1 MPGILDADGD
11 GRGREWCD
19 RESRESCTTPSDLP
33 SGGESPSR
41 TRRRSKCLSPQEMAR
56 WKSLLSSWRVCGASR
71 SFAAATTPSSL
82 AFASFFNP
90 NERWSGIH
98 PGLTQPDV
106 ALNAQL
112 SSPPVPLSAYRLSPA
127 LTVRTLP
134 NIYAQLSKSR
144 LTFLVVLTSAA
155 GVAIS
160 PLPASVPTLLATA
173 VGTALCSA
181 SANTLNQLQEVPFDA
196 QMVRTRMR
204 PLVRKA
210 ISSLHATGFAVVTGT
225 LGPILLYT
233 MVNPIT
239 AALGLANIALYAG
252 AYTWMKRRTI
262 WNTWVGAVV
271 GAIPPLMGWT
281 ACGGK
286 LLPSVTYTPESFLP
300 SFLSDPTVFSMGSSL
315 IENPLAPLALFTLLF
330 SWQFPH
336 FNALSHLHRGSYAQA
351 GYKMLSV
358 LSPAKNALVSLRHA
372 IILIP
377 TCSILFPLSGL
388 TTWTFAATS
397 LIPGS
402 VLLRAAWRMW
412 RTGSEKDARSLFQHS
427 LWHLPAILGLM
438 MVHKNGV
445 DWGEWFEKKDDTHVD
460 SNTSS

>member
-1 MPGILDADGD
+1 MARFILPW
-11 GRGREWCD
+11 RI
-19 RESRESCTTPSDLP
+19 
-33 SGGESPSR
+33 SR
-41 TRRRSKCLSPQEMAR
+41 TC
-56 WKSLLSSWRVCGASR
+56 R
-71 SFAAATTPSSL
+71 SFTAAASPRSL
-82 AFASFFNP
+82 AFTSFFNR
-90 NERWSGIH
+90 NQGWSSKR
-98 PGLTQPDV
+98 PGYTQFDES
-106 ALNAQL
+106 A
-112 SSPPVPLSAYRLSPA
+112 SPPIPLSAYRLPPS
-127 LTVRTLP
+127 LTTRTLP
-134 NIYAQLSKSR
+134 KLYTQLSKSR
-144 LTFLVVLTSAA
+144 LTFLVVLTSMA

-160 PLPASVPTLLATA
+160 PLPANVPTLLATA

-181 SANTLNQLQEVPFDA
+181 SANTLNQIQEVPFDA

-210 ISSLHATGFAVVTGT
+210 ISSLHATGFAVVTGA

-233 MVNPIT
+233 MVNPTT
-239 AALGLANIALYAG
+239 AALGLTNIALYAG

-262 WNTWVGAVV
+262 WNTWAGAVV

-286 LLPSVTYTPESFLP
+286 LLPSTAYTPEYFLP
-300 SFLSDPTVFSMGSSL
+300 SFLSGPAISVDLSL
-315 IENPLAPLALFTLLF
+315 IDNPLGPLALFILLF

-336 FNALSHLHRGSYAQA
+336 FNALSHLYRGSYAQA

-402 VLLRAAWRMW
+402 VLLRAAWKMW

-445 DWGEWFEKKDDTHVD
+445 DWGDWFGKRDEIRID
-460 SNTSS
+460 SDAGS

>member
-1 MPGILDADGD
+1 
-11 GRGREWCD
+11 
-19 RESRESCTTPSDLP
+19 
-33 SGGESPSR
+33 
-41 TRRRSKCLSPQEMAR
+41 MAGL
-56 WKSLLSSWRVCGASR
+56 KILLSSWRVCRTSRPFTSAASPR
-71 SFAAATTPSSL
+71 PL
-82 AFASFFNP
+82 VFASFFNP
-90 NERWSGIH
+90 NERWSNKR
-98 PGLTQPDV
+98 PGHTQPDLT
-106 ALNAQL
+106 LNPTTA
-112 SSPPVPLSAYRLSPA
+112 SPPVSLAAYRHSPA
-127 LTVRTLP
+127 LTARALP
-134 NIYAQLSKSR
+134 RLYAQLSKSQ
-144 LTFLVVLTSAA
+144 LTFLVVLTSMA

-160 PLPASVPTLLATA
+160 PLPTSVPTLLATA

-210 ISSLHATGFAVVTGT
+210 ISPLHAAGFAVATGT

-233 MVNPIT
+233 MANPTT

-252 AYTWMKRRTI
+252 AYTWMKRRTM
-262 WNTWVGAVV
+262 WNTWTGAVV

-286 LLPSVTYTPESFLP
+286 LLPSATYTPEYFLP
-300 SFLSDPTVFSMGSSL
+300 SFLSGSTISIDPSL
-315 IENPLAPLALFTLLF
+315 IDNPLGPLALFMLLF

-336 FNALSHLHRGSYAQA
+336 FNALSHLYRGSYAQA

-377 TCSILFPLSGL
+377 TCSILFPLFGL

-412 RTGSEKDARSLFQHS
+412 RTGSERDARSLFQHS

-438 MVHKNGV
+438 MIHKNGV
-445 DWGEWFEKKDDTHVD
+445 DWGEWFEKKGDTHAD
-460 SNTSS
+460 SDTTS

>member
-1 MPGILDADGD
+1 
-11 GRGREWCD
+11 
-19 RESRESCTTPSDLP
+19 
-33 SGGESPSR
+33 
-41 TRRRSKCLSPQEMAR
+41 MAR
-56 WKSLLSSWRVCGASR
+56 LKIFLSSWRICAVSR
-71 SFAAATTPSSL
+71 SFTAVASPRSL

-90 NERWSGIH
+90 NERWSGKR
-98 PGLTQPDV
+98 PGYTQPDV
-106 ALNAQL
+106 ALNAQ
-112 SSPPVPLSAYRLSPA
+112 SGSPPVPPSAYRLSSA
-127 LTVRTLP
+127 LTARNLP
-134 NIYAQLSKSR
+134 KLYAQLSKSQ
-144 LTFLVVLTSAA
+144 LTFLVVLTSMA

-173 VGTALCSA
+173 IGTALCSA

-233 MVNPIT
+233 MANPTT
-239 AALGLANIALYAG
+239 AALGLTNIALYAG

-262 WNTWVGAVV
+262 WNTWAGAVV

-281 ACGGK
+281 ACGGR
-286 LLPSVTYTPESFLP
+286 LLPSATYTPEYFPP
-300 SFLSDPTVFSMGSSL
+300 SFLSDVTASFMDLSL
-315 IENPLAPLALFTLLF
+315 IDNPLGPLALFILLF

-336 FNALSHLHRGSYAQA
+336 FNALSHLYRGSYAQA

-358 LSPAKNALVSLRHA
+358 LSPTKNALVSLRHA

-438 MVHKNGV
+438 MIHKNGV
-445 DWGEWFEKKDDTHVD
+445 DWGEWFGEKDE
-460 SNTSS
+460 TSMGSDMSS

>member
-1 MPGILDADGD
+1 MRPG
-11 GRGREWCD
+11 
-19 RESRESCTTPSDLP
+19 
-33 SGGESPSR
+33 
-41 TRRRSKCLSPQEMAR
+41 
-56 WKSLLSSWRVCGASR
+56 
-71 SFAAATTPSSL
+71 
-82 AFASFFNP
+82 N
-90 NERWSGIH
+90 
-98 PGLTQPDV
+98 TQPDV
-106 ALNAQL
+106 TLNAQFT
-112 SSPPVPLSAYRLSPA
+112 SPPVPLSAYRLSPA
-127 LTVRTLP
+127 PTARVLP
-134 NIYAQLSKSR
+134 KLYTQLSKSR
-144 LTFLVVLTSAA
+144 LTFLVVLTSMA

-210 ISSLHATGFAVVTGT
+210 IGSLHATAFAAATGT

-233 MVNPIT
+233 MANPTT

-252 AYTWMKRRTI
+252 AYTWMKRKTI
-262 WNTWVGAVV
+262 WNTWAGAVV

-286 LLPSVTYTPESFLP
+286 LLPSATYTPEYFLP
-300 SFLSDPTVFSMGSSL
+300 SFLLDPMVSSVDPSL
-315 IENPLAPLALFTLLF
+315 IDNPLGPLALFMLLF

-336 FNALSHLHRGSYAQA
+336 FNALSRLYRGSYAQA

-358 LSPAKNALVSLRHA
+358 LSPARNALVSLRHA

-388 TTWTFAATS
+388 TTWTFAVTS

-427 LWHLPAILGLM
+427 LWHLPAVLGLM
-438 MVHKNGV
+438 MIHKNGI
-445 DWGEWFEKKDDTHVD
+445 DWSERFEKGDGTDG
-460 SNTSS
+460 S

>member
-1 MPGILDADGD
+1 M
-11 GRGREWCD
+11 
-19 RESRESCTTPSDLP
+19 
-33 SGGESPSR
+33 
-41 TRRRSKCLSPQEMAR
+41 
-56 WKSLLSSWRVCGASR
+56 
-71 SFAAATTPSSL
+71 
-82 AFASFFNP
+82 FASFFNP
-90 NERWSGIH
+90 NERWSGMR
-98 PGLTQPDV
+98 PGNTQPDV
-106 ALNAQL
+106 ALTAQFT
-112 SSPPVPLSAYRLSPA
+112 SPPVPLPAYRLSPA
-127 LTVRTLP
+127 PTARVLP
-134 NIYAQLSKSR
+134 KLYTQLSKSR
-144 LTFLVVLTSAA
+144 LTFLVVLTSMA

-210 ISSLHATGFAVVTGT
+210 IGSLHATAFAVATGT

-233 MVNPIT
+233 MANPTT

-252 AYTWMKRRTI
+252 AYTWMKRKTI
-262 WNTWVGAVV
+262 WNTWAGAVV

-286 LLPSVTYTPESFLP
+286 LLPSATYTPEYFLP
-300 SFLSDPTVFSMGSSL
+300 SFLLDPTVSSVDPSL
-315 IENPLAPLALFTLLF
+315 IDNPLGPLALFMLLF

-336 FNALSHLHRGSYAQA
+336 FNALSHLYRGSYAQA

-377 TCSILFPLSGL
+377 TCSVLLPLSGL
-388 TTWTFAATS
+388 TTWAFAATS

-427 LWHLPAILGLM
+427 LWHLPAVLGLM
-438 MVHKNGV
+438 MIHKNGV
-445 DWGEWFEKKDDTHVD
+445 DWGESLRRETAQMDPDK
-460 SNTSS
+460 

>member
-1 MPGILDADGD
+1 MVKSKIL
-11 GRGREWCD
+11 
-19 RESRESCTTPSDLP
+19 S
-33 SGGESPSR
+33 
-41 TRRRSKCLSPQEMAR
+41 
-56 WKSLLSSWRVCGASR
+56 SSWRIYRTSR
-71 SFAAATTPSSL
+71 SFATVASSRSL

-90 NERWSGIH
+90 NERWSAKR
-98 PGLTQPDV
+98 PGHTQPNIV
-106 ALNAQL
+106 LNAQ
-112 SSPPVPLSAYRLSPA
+112 STSPPVPLSAYRPSPA
-127 LTVRTLP
+127 LTARALP
-134 NIYAQLSKSR
+134 KLYTQLSKSR
-144 LTFLVVLTSAA
+144 LTFLVVLTSMA

-204 PLVRKA
+204 PLVRKV
-210 ISSLHATGFAVVTGT
+210 ISSLHAAGFALATGT

-233 MVNPIT
+233 MANPTT
-239 AALGLANIALYAG
+239 AALGLANITLYAG
-252 AYTWMKRRTI
+252 VYTWMKRRSI
-262 WNTWVGAVV
+262 WNTWAGAVV

-286 LLPSVTYTPESFLP
+286 ILPSATYTPEYFLP
-300 SFLSDPTVFSMGSSL
+300 SFLSDPTVPSMAPSL
-315 IENPLAPLALFTLLF
+315 IDNPLGPLALFMLLF

-336 FNALSHLHRGSYAQA
+336 FNALSHLYRGSYAQA

-372 IILIP
+372 ILLIP

-402 VLLRAAWRMW
+402 VLLRAAWRMR
-412 RTGSEKDARSLFQHS
+412 RTGSEKDARTLFQHS

-445 DWGEWFEKKDDTHVD
+445 DWGEWIEKKDDTHID
-460 SNTSS
+460 SDTSS

>member
-1 MPGILDADGD
+1 
-11 GRGREWCD
+11 
-19 RESRESCTTPSDLP
+19 
-33 SGGESPSR
+33 
-41 TRRRSKCLSPQEMAR
+41 MAR
-56 WKSLLSSWRVCGASR
+56 LRTLLSSWRICTTSR
-71 SFAAATTPSSL
+71 SFAAATTPRSL

-90 NERWSGIH
+90 NERWSANR
-98 PGLTQPDV
+98 PGHAQPDV
-106 ALNAQL
+106 ALDAHPSQ
-112 SSPPVPLSAYRLSPA
+112 PPVPLSAYRLSPT
-127 LTVRTLP
+127 LTTRTLP
-134 NIYAQLSKSR
+134 KIYAQLSKSQ
-144 LTFLVVLTSAA
+144 LTFLVVLTSTA

-173 VGTALCSA
+173 VGTALCAA

-204 PLVRKA
+204 PLVRKV

-225 LGPILLYT
+225 LGPILLYA
-233 MVNPIT
+233 MVNPTT
-239 AALGLANIALYAG
+239 AALGFANIALYAG
-252 AYTWMKRRTI
+252 AYTWMKRRSV

-286 LLPSVTYTPESFLP
+286 LLPSATYTPEYFLP
-300 SFLSDPTVFSMGSSL
+300 SFLSDPTVISMDSSL
-315 IENPLAPLALFTLLF
+315 IDNPLGPLALFMLLF

-336 FNALSHLHRGSYAQA
+336 FNALSHLYRGSYAQA

-402 VLLRAAWRMW
+402 ILLRAAWRMW
-412 RTGSEKDARSLFQHS
+412 RTRSEKDARSLFQHS

-438 MVHKNGV
+438 MIHKNGV
-445 DWGEWFEKKDDTHVD
+445 EWGEWFEKKDAHAD
-460 SNTSS
+460 SSTNS

>member
-1 MPGILDADGD
+1 MPMVMGECENRRVTESYARNIPDATYLI
-11 GRGREWCD
+11 R
-19 RESRESCTTPSDLP
+19 PVV
-33 SGGESPSR
+33 
-41 TRRRSKCLSPQEMAR
+41 MAR
-56 WKSLLSSWRVCGASR
+56 LKIILSSWRTCGTYRSPTAVASPR
-71 SFAAATTPSSL
+71 SL
-82 AFASFFNP
+82 VFASFFNP
-90 NERWSGIH
+90 NQRWSGMR
-98 PGLTQPDV
+98 PGHTQPAG
-106 ALNAQL
+106 ALNAQS
-112 SSPPVPLSAYRLSPA
+112 SSPPVPLSAYRLSPS
-127 LTVRTLP
+127 LTARTLP
-134 NIYAQLSKSR
+134 KLYTQLSKSR
-144 LTFLVVLTSAA
+144 LTFLVVLTSMA

-181 SANTLNQLQEVPFDA
+181 SANALNQLQEVPFDA
-196 QMVRTRMR
+196 QMVRTRTR

-233 MVNPIT
+233 MANPTT

-252 AYTWMKRRTI
+252 AYTRMKRRTI
-262 WNTWVGAVV
+262 WNTWAGAVV

-286 LLPSVTYTPESFLP
+286 LLPSATYTPEYFLP
-300 SFLSDPTVFSMGSSL
+300 SFLSGPTVSSIDHTL
-315 IENPLAPLALFTLLF
+315 IDNPLGPIALFMLLF

-336 FNALSHLHRGSYAQA
+336 FNALSHLYRGSYAQA

-358 LSPAKNALVSLRHA
+358 LSPAKNALVSLRYA
-372 IILIP
+372 GILIP

-402 VLLRAAWRMW
+402 ILLRAAWRMW

-438 MVHKNGV
+438 MIHKNGV
-445 DWGEWFEKKDDTHVD
+445 DWSEWFGGK
-460 SNTSS
+460 S

>member
-1 MPGILDADGD
+1 M
-11 GRGREWCD
+11 
-19 RESRESCTTPSDLP
+19 
-33 SGGESPSR
+33 
-41 TRRRSKCLSPQEMAR
+41 
-56 WKSLLSSWRVCGASR
+56 
-71 SFAAATTPSSL
+71 
-82 AFASFFNP
+82 
-90 NERWSGIH
+90 
-98 PGLTQPDV
+98 
-106 ALNAQL
+106 
-112 SSPPVPLSAYRLSPA
+112 
-127 LTVRTLP
+127 
-134 NIYAQLSKSR
+134 
-144 LTFLVVLTSAA
+144 A

-173 VGTALCSA
+173 IGTALCSA

-233 MVNPIT
+233 MANPTT
-239 AALGLANIALYAG
+239 AALGLTNIALYAG

-262 WNTWVGAVV
+262 WNTWAGAVV

-281 ACGGK
+281 ACGGR
-286 LLPSVTYTPESFLP
+286 LLPSATYTPEYFPP
-300 SFLSDPTVFSMGSSL
+300 SFLSDVTASFMDLSL
-315 IENPLAPLALFTLLF
+315 IDNPLGPLALFILLF

-336 FNALSHLHRGSYAQA
+336 FNALSHLYRGSYAQA

-358 LSPAKNALVSLRHA
+358 LSPTKNALVSLRHA

-438 MVHKNGV
+438 MIHKNGV
-445 DWGEWFEKKDDTHVD
+445 DWGEWFGEKDE
-460 SNTSS
+460 TSMGSDMSS

>member
-1 MPGILDADGD
+1 MRPG
-11 GRGREWCD
+11 
-19 RESRESCTTPSDLP
+19 
-33 SGGESPSR
+33 
-41 TRRRSKCLSPQEMAR
+41 
-56 WKSLLSSWRVCGASR
+56 
-71 SFAAATTPSSL
+71 
-82 AFASFFNP
+82 N
-90 NERWSGIH
+90 
-98 PGLTQPDV
+98 TQPDV
-106 ALNAQL
+106 ALNAQFT
-112 SSPPVPLSAYRLSPA
+112 SPPLPLSAYRLSPA
-127 LTVRTLP
+127 PTARVLP
-134 NIYAQLSKSR
+134 KLYTQLSKSR
-144 LTFLVVLTSAA
+144 LTFLVVLTSMA

-204 PLVRKA
+204 PLIRKA
-210 ISSLHATGFAVVTGT
+210 IGSLHATAFAVATGT

-233 MVNPIT
+233 MANPTT

-252 AYTWMKRRTI
+252 AYTWMKRKTI
-262 WNTWVGAVV
+262 WNTWAGAVV

-286 LLPSVTYTPESFLP
+286 LLPSATYTPEYFLP
-300 SFLSDPTVFSMGSSL
+300 SFLLDPTVSSVDPSL
-315 IENPLAPLALFTLLF
+315 IDNPLGPLALFMLLF

-336 FNALSHLHRGSYAQA
+336 FNALSHLYRGSYAQA

-388 TTWTFAATS
+388 TTWAFAATS

-427 LWHLPAILGLM
+427 LWHLPAVLGLM
-438 MVHKNGV
+438 MIHKNGV
-445 DWGEWFEKKDDTHVD
+445 DWGESLRRETAQMDPD
-460 SNTSS
+460 TSS

>member
-1 MPGILDADGD
+1 MVRSKILISTWRMCG
-11 GRGREWCD
+11 
-19 RESRESCTTPSDLP
+19 
-33 SGGESPSR
+33 
-41 TRRRSKCLSPQEMAR
+41 TRRL
-56 WKSLLSSWRVCGASR
+56 
-71 SFAAATTPSSL
+71 FTTAANPRSL
-82 AFASFFNP
+82 AFTSFFNP
-90 NERWSGIH
+90 NQRWSGH
-98 PGLTQPDV
+98 CPGYTQPDA
-106 ALNAQL
+106 ALNLQPN
-112 SSPPVPLSAYRLSPA
+112 PPQIPLTAYRLPPS
-127 LTVRTLP
+127 LTSRTLP
-134 NIYAQLSKSR
+134 KLCTQLSKSR
-144 LTFLVVLTSAA
+144 LTSLVVLTSMA

-181 SANTLNQLQEVPFDA
+181 SANTFNQLQEVPFDA

-210 ISSLHATGFAVVTGT
+210 ISSLHATTFAVATGA

-233 MVNPIT
+233 MANPTT
-239 AALGLANIALYAG
+239 AALGLTNIALYAG
-252 AYTWMKRRTI
+252 VYTWMKRRTV

-286 LLPSVTYTPESFLP
+286 LLPSATYTPEYFLP
-300 SFLSDPTVFSMGSSL
+300 SFLSDSTLSIDPSL
-315 IENPLAPLALFTLLF
+315 IDNPLGPLALFMLLF

-336 FNALSHLHRGSYAQA
+336 FNALSHLYRSSYAQA

-358 LSPAKNALVSLRHA
+358 LSPAKNALVSLRHS
-372 IILIP
+372 IILIS

-388 TTWTFAATS
+388 TTWAFAATS

-402 VLLRAAWRMW
+402 VLLRAAWRMR

-445 DWGEWFEKKDDTHVD
+445 DWGEWFGKKDETHMD
-460 SNTSS
+460 SGPSS

>member
-1 MPGILDADGD
+1 MVRLKILISP
-11 GRGREWCD
+11 WMI
-19 RESRESCTTPSDLP
+19 
-33 SGGESPSR
+33 SG
-41 TRRRSKCLSPQEMAR
+41 TRR
-56 WKSLLSSWRVCGASR
+56 
-71 SFAAATTPSSL
+71 SFTAAASPRSL

-90 NERWSGIH
+90 NKRWSGH
-98 PGLTQPDV
+98 RSGYSQPDV
-106 ALNAQL
+106 ALGAQP
-112 SSPPVPLSAYRLSPA
+112 SSPPIPLTAYRLPPS
-127 LTVRTLP
+127 LTTRTLP
-134 NIYAQLSKSR
+134 KLYTQLSKSR
-144 LTFLVVLTSAA
+144 LTFLVVLTSTA

-181 SANTLNQLQEVPFDA
+181 SANTFNQLQEVPFDA

-210 ISSLHATGFAVVTGT
+210 ISSLHATCFAVVTGA
-225 LGPILLYT
+225 LGSILLCT
-233 MVNPIT
+233 VANPTT
-239 AALGLANIALYAG
+239 AVLGLANIALYAG
-252 AYTWMKRRTI
+252 VYTSMKRRSI

-286 LLPSVTYTPESFLP
+286 LLPSMTYTPEYFLP
-300 SFLSDPTVFSMGSSL
+300 SFLSGPTVFIDPSL
-315 IENPLAPLALFTLLF
+315 IDNPLGPLALFMLLF

-336 FNALSHLHRGSYAQA
+336 FNALSHLYRGSYAQA

-438 MVHKNGV
+438 MIHKNGV
-445 DWGEWFEKKDDTHVD
+445 DWGEWFGKRDEDETHMD
-460 SNTSS
+460 SGPSS

>member
-1 MPGILDADGD
+1 MPGLN
-11 GRGREWCD
+11 
-19 RESRESCTTPSDLP
+19 
-33 SGGESPSR
+33 
-41 TRRRSKCLSPQEMAR
+41 
-56 WKSLLSSWRVCGASR
+56 SLLASWRMCRPSR
-71 SFAAATTPSSL
+71 SFAAVASPGSL

-90 NERWSGIH
+90 NERWSARR
-98 PGLTQPDV
+98 PGHAQPDV
-106 ALNAQL
+106 TLNAQS
-112 SSPPVPLSAYRLSPA
+112 SSPPAPLSTTYRLPPA
-127 LTVRTLP
+127 LTARTLP
-134 NIYAQLSKSR
+134 KIYAQLSKSQ
-144 LTFLVVLTSAA
+144 LTFLIVLTSTA

-196 QMVRTRMR
+196 QMARTRMR

-210 ISSLHATGFAVVTGT
+210 ISSLHATGFAVATGT
-225 LGPILLYT
+225 VGSILLCT
-233 MVNPIT
+233 MVNPT
-239 AALGLANIALYAG
+239 AAALGLANIGLYAG
-252 AYTWMKRRTI
+252 VYTWMKRRTI
-262 WNTWVGAVV
+262 WNTWTGAVV
-271 GAIPPLMGWT
+271 GAIPPLMGWA

-286 LLPSVTYTPESFLP
+286 LLPSATYTPEYFLP
-300 SFLSDPTVFSMGSSL
+300 SFLSDLTASTDPSM
-315 IENPLAPLALFTLLF
+315 IDNPLGPLALFMLLF

-438 MVHKNGV
+438 MIHKNGV
-445 DWGEWFEKKDDTHVD
+445 DWGEWFGERDDKRVD
-460 SNTSS
+460 SSDTNS

>member
-1 MPGILDADGD
+1 MTRFKIL
-11 GRGREWCD
+11 
-19 RESRESCTTPSDLP
+19 S
-33 SGGESPSR
+33 SPLRISR
-41 TRRRSKCLSPQEMAR
+41 TSRFFSTCASPRSL
-56 WKSLLSSWRVCGASR
+56 
-71 SFAAATTPSSL
+71 T
-82 AFASFFNP
+82 FASFFNS
-90 NERWSGIH
+90 NQRWSNDH
-98 PGLTQPDV
+98 PGFNQFDV
-106 ALNAQL
+106 SPNPQSNA
-112 SSPPVPLSAYRLSPA
+112 PPVPLSAYRLPPSFTA
-127 LTVRTLP
+127 RTLP
-134 NIYAQLSKSR
+134 KLYAQLSKSQ
-144 LTFLVVLTSAA
+144 LTFLVVLTSMA

-160 PLPASVPTLLATA
+160 PLPATVPTLLATA

-210 ISSLHATGFAVVTGT
+210 VSSLHATGLAAVTGV
-225 LGPILLYT
+225 LGPTLLYT
-233 MVNPIT
+233 MVNPTT
-239 AALGLANIALYAG
+239 AILGLTNIALYAG
-252 AYTWMKRRTI
+252 AYTWMKRRST
-262 WNTWVGAVV
+262 WNTWAGAVV

-286 LLPSVTYTPESFLP
+286 LLPSATYMPEFFLP
-300 SFLSDPTVFSMGSSL
+300 SFLSGPAASVDPSL
-315 IENPLAPLALFTLLF
+315 IDNPLGPLALFILLF

-336 FNALSHLHRGSYAQA
+336 FNALSHLYRGSYAQA

-397 LIPGS
+397 MIPGS

-412 RTGSEKDARSLFQHS
+412 RTRSEKDARSLFQHS

-438 MVHKNGV
+438 MIHKNGV
-445 DWGEWFEKKDDTHVD
+445 DWVEWLGEKDEGTKGPDPG
-460 SNTSS
+460 S

>member
-1 MPGILDADGD
+1 M
-11 GRGREWCD
+11 
-19 RESRESCTTPSDLP
+19 
-33 SGGESPSR
+33 SG
-41 TRRRSKCLSPQEMAR
+41 TC
-56 WKSLLSSWRVCGASR
+56 R
-71 SFAAATTPSSL
+71 SFTAAASPGSL

-90 NERWSGIH
+90 NQRWSGH
-98 PGLTQPDV
+98 RPGYTQTNG
-106 ALNAQL
+106 AFNAQF
-112 SSPPVPLSAYRLSPA
+112 SSPPIPLTAYRLPPS

-134 NIYAQLSKSR
+134 KLYTQLSKSR
-144 LTFLVVLTSAA
+144 LTFLVVLTSMA

-181 SANTLNQLQEVPFDA
+181 SANTFNQLQEVPFDA

-204 PLVRKA
+204 PLVRRA
-210 ISSLHATGFAVVTGT
+210 ISSLHATSFAVATGA
-225 LGPILLYT
+225 LGSILLYT
-233 MVNPIT
+233 VVNPTT
-239 AALGLANIALYAG
+239 AVLGFTNIALYAG
-252 AYTWMKRRTI
+252 VYTWMKRRTV
-262 WNTWVGAVV
+262 WNTWAGAVV

-286 LLPSVTYTPESFLP
+286 LLPSATYTPEYFLP
-300 SFLSDPTVFSMGSSL
+300 SFLSDPTISIDLSL
-315 IENPLAPLALFTLLF
+315 IDNPLAPLALFLLLF

-336 FNALSHLHRGSYAQA
+336 FNALSHLYRSSYAQA

-402 VLLRAAWRMW
+402 ILLRAAWRMW
-412 RTGSEKDARSLFQHS
+412 RTGSERDARSLFQHS

-438 MVHKNGV
+438 MIHKNGV
-445 DWGEWFEKKDDTHVD
+445 DWGEWFGRKETHMD
-460 SNTSS
+460 SGPSS

>member
-1 MPGILDADGD
+1 
-11 GRGREWCD
+11 
-19 RESRESCTTPSDLP
+19 
-33 SGGESPSR
+33 
-41 TRRRSKCLSPQEMAR
+41 MAR
-56 WKSLLSSWRVCGASR
+56 LKIILSSWRICAVSR
-71 SFAAATTPSSL
+71 SFAAVASPRSL
-82 AFASFFNP
+82 TFASFFNP
-90 NERWSGIH
+90 NERWSGKR
-98 PGLTQPDV
+98 PGHTQLDV
-106 ALNAQL
+106 ALSAQS
-112 SSPPVPLSAYRLSPA
+112 SSPPVLLSAYRLPPA
-127 LTVRTLP
+127 LTARTLP
-134 NIYAQLSKSR
+134 KLYAQLSKSQ
-144 LTFLVVLTSAA
+144 LTFLVVLTSMA

-181 SANTLNQLQEVPFDA
+181 SANTLNQLQEVTFDA

-210 ISSLHATGFAVVTGT
+210 ISSLHATGFVVATGT

-233 MVNPIT
+233 MANPTT
-239 AALGLANIALYAG
+239 AALGLTNIALYAG

-262 WNTWVGAVV
+262 WNTWAGAVV

-286 LLPSVTYTPESFLP
+286 LLPSATYTPEYFIP
-300 SFLSDPTVFSMGSSL
+300 SFLSDPTVSSVDPSL
-315 IENPLAPLALFTLLF
+315 IDNPLGPLALFILLF

-336 FNALSHLHRGSYAQA
+336 FNALSHLYRGSYAQA

-438 MVHKNGV
+438 MIHKNGV
-445 DWGEWFEKKDDTHVD
+445 DWGEWFGGKDEARMG
-460 SNTSS
+460 SNE

>member
-1 MPGILDADGD
+1 
-11 GRGREWCD
+11 
-19 RESRESCTTPSDLP
+19 
-33 SGGESPSR
+33 
-41 TRRRSKCLSPQEMAR
+41 MAR
-56 WKSLLSSWRVCGASR
+56 LKTLLSSWRICRTSR
-71 SFAAATTPSSL
+71 SFAAVASPRSL

-90 NERWSGIH
+90 NERWSGKR
-98 PGLTQPDV
+98 PGNIQPDV
-106 ALNAQL
+106 ALNAQ
-112 SSPPVPLSAYRLSPA
+112 STSPPVLLSAYRLSPA
-127 LTVRTLP
+127 LTARALP
-134 NIYAQLSKSR
+134 KLYTQLSKSR
-144 LTFLVVLTSAA
+144 LTFLVVLTSMA

-210 ISSLHATGFAVVTGT
+210 IGSLHTTGFAVATGT

-233 MVNPIT
+233 MANPIT

-262 WNTWVGAVV
+262 WNTWAGAVV

-286 LLPSVTYTPESFLP
+286 LLPSATYTPEYFLP
-300 SFLSDPTVFSMGSSL
+300 SFLSDPTVFSMDPSL
-315 IENPLAPLALFTLLF
+315 IDNPLGPLALFMLLF

-336 FNALSHLHRGSYAQA
+336 FNALSHLYRGSYAQA

-388 TTWTFAATS
+388 TTWVFAATS
-397 LIPGS
+397 LVPGS
-402 VLLRAAWRMW
+402 ILLRAAWRMW

-438 MVHKNGV
+438 MIHKNGV
-445 DWGEWFEKKDDTHVD
+445 GWGEWFEKKDGTHID
-460 SNTSS
+460 SDTSS

>member
-1 MPGILDADGD
+1 
-11 GRGREWCD
+11 
-19 RESRESCTTPSDLP
+19 
-33 SGGESPSR
+33 
-41 TRRRSKCLSPQEMAR
+41 MAR
-56 WKSLLSSWRVCGASR
+56 SLPWSISRISR
-71 SFAAATTPSSL
+71 SFTAAASPRSL
-82 AFASFFNP
+82 AFTSFFNH
-90 NERWSGIH
+90 NQGWSSRR
-98 PGLTQPDV
+98 PGYTQFDV
-106 ALNAQL
+106 AQPA
-112 SSPPVPLSAYRLSPA
+112 SPPIQLSAYRLPPS
-127 LTVRTLP
+127 LTARTLP
-134 NIYAQLSKSR
+134 KLYTQLSKSR
-144 LTFLVVLTSAA
+144 LTFLVVLTSMA

-181 SANTLNQLQEVPFDA
+181 SANSLNQLQEVPFDA

-210 ISSLHATGFAVVTGT
+210 MSSLHATGFAVATGA

-233 MVNPIT
+233 MVNPTT
-239 AALGLANIALYAG
+239 AALGLTNIALYAG
-252 AYTWMKRRTI
+252 AYTWMKRRSI
-262 WNTWVGAVV
+262 SNTWAGAVV

-286 LLPSVTYTPESFLP
+286 LLPSATYTPEYFLP
-300 SFLSDPTVFSMGSSL
+300 SLLSAPTIPIDLSL
-315 IENPLAPLALFTLLF
+315 IDNPLGPLALFILLF

-336 FNALSHLHRGSYAQA
+336 FNALSHLYRGSYAQA

-402 VLLRAAWRMW
+402 VLLRAAWKMW

-438 MVHKNGV
+438 MIHKNGV
-445 DWGEWFEKKDDTHVD
+445 DWSEWFGKKDESRIKSDA
-460 SNTSS
+460 SS

>member
-1 MPGILDADGD
+1 
-11 GRGREWCD
+11 
-19 RESRESCTTPSDLP
+19 
-33 SGGESPSR
+33 
-41 TRRRSKCLSPQEMAR
+41 MAR
-56 WKSLLSSWRVCGASR
+56 LNSLLSSWRTCGASR
-71 SFAAATTPSSL
+71 SFAAVTNPRSL
-82 AFASFFNP
+82 AFTSFFNP
-90 NERWSGIH
+90 NERWAGKR
-98 PGLTQPDV
+98 PGHIQLDV
-106 ALNAQL
+106 PPNPH
-112 SSPPVPLSAYRLSPA
+112 SNSPPVPLSAYRLSPA
-127 LTVRTLP
+127 LTTRTLP
-134 NIYAQLSKSR
+134 KLYAQLSKSQ
-144 LTFLVVLTSAA
+144 LTFLVVLTSTA

-173 VGTALCSA
+173 IGTALCAA

-204 PLVRKA
+204 PLVRRA
-210 ISSLHATGFAVVTGT
+210 IGSLHATAFAVVTGT

-233 MVNPIT
+233 MVNPTT

-252 AYTWMKRRTI
+252 AYTWMKRRSI
-262 WNTWVGAVV
+262 WNTWAGAVV

-286 LLPSVTYTPESFLP
+286 LLPSATYAPEYFLP
-300 SFLSDPTVFSMGSSL
+300 SFLSDPTVFSVDPSL
-315 IENPLAPLALFTLLF
+315 IDNPLGPLALFMLLF

-336 FNALSHLHRGSYAQA
+336 FNALSHLYRGSYAQA

-402 VLLRAAWRMW
+402 ILLRAAWRMW
-412 RTGSEKDARSLFQHS
+412 RTRSEKDARSLFQHS

-438 MVHKNGV
+438 MIHKNGV
-445 DWGEWFEKKDDTHVD
+445 DWPSEWFGKKDDTRVD
-460 SNTSS
+460 PDTSS

>member
-1 MPGILDADGD
+1 
-11 GRGREWCD
+11 
-19 RESRESCTTPSDLP
+19 
-33 SGGESPSR
+33 
-41 TRRRSKCLSPQEMAR
+41 MAR
-56 WKSLLSSWRVCGASR
+56 LNIRISTWGICGTSR
-71 SFAAATTPSSL
+71 SFTAAASPRSL

-90 NERWSGIH
+90 NQRWSGH
-98 PGLTQPDV
+98 RSSYSQPHV
-106 ALNAQL
+106 ALSAQS
-112 SSPPVPLSAYRLSPA
+112 SSPSVPLTAYRLPPS
-127 LTVRTLP
+127 LTVRALP
-134 NIYAQLSKSR
+134 KLYTQLSKFR
-144 LTFLVVLTSAA
+144 LTSLVVLTSMA

-181 SANTLNQLQEVPFDA
+181 SANTFNQLQEVPFDA

-204 PLVRKA
+204 PLVRKC
-210 ISSLHATGFAVVTGT
+210 ISSFHATGFAVVTGV

-233 MVNPIT
+233 VVNPTT
-239 AALGLANIALYAG
+239 AVLGFTNIALYAG
-252 AYTWMKRRTI
+252 VYTRMKRKTI

-286 LLPSVTYTPESFLP
+286 LLPSTTYTPECFLP
-300 SFLSDPTVFSMGSSL
+300 SFLLDATVSIDPSL
-315 IENPLAPLALFTLLF
+315 IDNPLGPLALFILLF

-336 FNALSHLHRGSYAQA
+336 FNALSHLYRGSYAQA

-402 VLLRAAWRMW
+402 VLLHAAWRMW

-438 MVHKNGV
+438 MIHKNGV
-445 DWGEWFEKKDDTHVD
+445 DWGEWFGKGDETHID
-460 SNTSS
+460 SGPSS

>member
-1 MPGILDADGD
+1 
-11 GRGREWCD
+11 
-19 RESRESCTTPSDLP
+19 
-33 SGGESPSR
+33 
-41 TRRRSKCLSPQEMAR
+41 MAR

-445 DWGEWFEKKDDTHVD
+445 DWGEWFENKDDTHVD

>member
-445 DWGEWFEKKDDTHVD
+445 DWGEWFENKDDTHVD

>member
-1 MPGILDADGD
+1 MPMVMG
-11 GRGREWCD
+11 ES
-19 RESRESCTTPSDLP
+19 ESRVNECVARGTYPTTVVSLPVESSVFRDD
-33 SGGESPSR
+33 
-41 TRRRSKCLSPQEMAR
+41 LSPQKMAR
-56 WKSLLSSWRVCGASR
+56 LNALLSSWRICTASR
-71 SFAAATTPSSL
+71 SFAAVASPRSL

-90 NERWSGIH
+90 NERWSGSRPGH
-98 PGLTQPDV
+98 PQPNV
-106 ALNAQL
+106 ALNAR
-112 SSPPVPLSAYRLSPA
+112 SSLPPAPLSAYRPSPA
-127 LTVRTLP
+127 LTARTLP
-134 NIYAQLSKSR
+134 KLYTQLSKSR
-144 LTFLVVLTSAA
+144 LTFLVVLTSMA

-210 ISSLHATGFAVVTGT
+210 LSSLHATGFAVVTGT

-233 MVNPIT
+233 MANPTT

-262 WNTWVGAVV
+262 WNTWAGAVV

-286 LLPSVTYTPESFLP
+286 LLPSTTYTPEYFLP
-300 SFLSDPTVFSMGSSL
+300 SFLSDPTLPSMDLSL
-315 IENPLAPLALFTLLF
+315 IDNPLGPLALFLLLF

-336 FNALSHLHRGSYAQA
+336 FNALSHLYRGSYAQA

-358 LSPAKNALVSLRHA
+358 LSPAKNAVVSLRHA

-412 RTGSEKDARSLFQHS
+412 RTGSEKDAKSLFQHS
-427 LWHLPAILGLM
+427 LWHLPAMLGLM
-438 MVHKNGV
+438 MIHKNGV
-445 DWGEWFEKKDDTHVD
+445 DWGEWFGKIDDVRVD

>member
-1 MPGILDADGD
+1 MRPG
-11 GRGREWCD
+11 
-19 RESRESCTTPSDLP
+19 
-33 SGGESPSR
+33 
-41 TRRRSKCLSPQEMAR
+41 
-56 WKSLLSSWRVCGASR
+56 
-71 SFAAATTPSSL
+71 
-82 AFASFFNP
+82 N
-90 NERWSGIH
+90 
-98 PGLTQPDV
+98 TQLGV
-106 ALNAQL
+106 SLNAQFT
-112 SSPPVPLSAYRLSPA
+112 SPPVPLSAYRLSPVP
-127 LTVRTLP
+127 TVRVLP
-134 NIYAQLSKSR
+134 KLYTQLSKSR
-144 LTFLVVLTSAA
+144 LTFLVVLTSMA

-210 ISSLHATGFAVVTGT
+210 IGSLHATAFAVATGT

-233 MVNPIT
+233 MANPTT

-252 AYTWMKRRTI
+252 AYTWMKRKTI
-262 WNTWVGAVV
+262 WNTWAGAVV

-286 LLPSVTYTPESFLP
+286 LLPSATYTPEYFLP
-300 SFLSDPTVFSMGSSL
+300 SFLLDQTVSSVDPSL
-315 IENPLAPLALFTLLF
+315 IDNPLGPLALFMLLF

-336 FNALSHLHRGSYAQA
+336 FNALSHLYRGSYAQA

-358 LSPAKNALVSLRHA
+358 LSPAKNAVVSLRYA

-388 TTWTFAATS
+388 TTWAFAATS

-427 LWHLPAILGLM
+427 LWHLPVVLGLM
-438 MVHKNGV
+438 MIHKNGV
-445 DWGEWFEKKDDTHVD
+445 DWGERFEKGDGTHG
-460 SNTSS
+460 S

>member
-1 MPGILDADGD
+1 
-11 GRGREWCD
+11 
-19 RESRESCTTPSDLP
+19 
-33 SGGESPSR
+33 
-41 TRRRSKCLSPQEMAR
+41 MAR
-56 WKSLLSSWRVCGASR
+56 LKSLLSSWRASGASR
-71 SFAAATTPSSL
+71 SFVAVTSPRSL
-82 AFASFFNP
+82 AFASFFNH
-90 NERWSGIH
+90 NERWSGKR
-98 PGLTQPDV
+98 PGHAQSDV
-106 ALNAQL
+106 FLNVH
-112 SSPPVPLSAYRLSPA
+112 SSPPPVPLSAYRLSPT
-127 LTVRTLP
+127 LTTRNLP
-134 NIYAQLSKSR
+134 KLYAQLSKSQ
-144 LTFLVVLTSAA
+144 LTFLVVLTATA

-160 PLPASVPTLLATA
+160 PLHASVPTLLATA

-204 PLVRKA
+204 PLVRRA
-210 ISSLHATGFAVVTGT
+210 ISSLHATAFAVVTGT

-233 MVNPIT
+233 MANPTT

-262 WNTWVGAVV
+262 WNTWAGAVV

-286 LLPSVTYTPESFLP
+286 LLPSVTYAPEYFLP
-300 SFLSDPTVFSMGSSL
+300 PLLSDPAVFSADPSL
-315 IENPLAPLALFTLLF
+315 IDNPLGSLALFMLLF

-336 FNALSHLHRGSYAQA
+336 FNALSHLYRGSYAQA

-388 TTWTFAATS
+388 TTWAFAATS

-402 VLLRAAWRMW
+402 ILLRAAWRMW

-438 MVHKNGV
+438 MIHKNGV
-445 DWGEWFEKKDDTHVD
+445 DWPSEWLGKKDETHVD
-460 SNTSS
+460 SNSSN

>member
-1 MPGILDADGD
+1 MFRND
-11 GRGREWCD
+11 
-19 RESRESCTTPSDLP
+19 
-33 SGGESPSR
+33 
-41 TRRRSKCLSPQEMAR
+41 LSPQKMAR
-56 WKSLLSSWRVCGASR
+56 LKNLLSAWKICGASR
-71 SFAAATTPSSL
+71 SFVAVTSPRSL
-82 AFASFFNP
+82 VFTSFFNP
-90 NERWSGIH
+90 NERWSGKR
-98 PGLTQPDV
+98 PGHTQPDV
-106 ALNAQL
+106 SFNAHS
-112 SSPPVPLSAYRLSPA
+112 SSPPVPLSTYRPSPA
-127 LTVRTLP
+127 LTARTLP
-134 NIYAQLSKSR
+134 KLYAQLSKSQ
-144 LTFLVVLTSAA
+144 LTFLVVLTSTA

-160 PLPASVPTLLATA
+160 PLPASIPTLLATA

-181 SANTLNQLQEVPFDA
+181 SANSLNQLQEVPFDA

-210 ISSLHATGFAVVTGT
+210 IGSFHATAFAAVTGA
-225 LGPILLYT
+225 LGPVLLYT
-233 MVNPIT
+233 MANPTT
-239 AALGLANIALYAG
+239 AVLGLANIALYAG

-262 WNTWVGAVV
+262 WNTWAGAVV

-281 ACGGK
+281 ACGGE
-286 LLPSVTYTPESFLP
+286 LLPSVAYAPEYFLP
-300 SFLSDPTVFSMGSSL
+300 PFLSDPAVSSVDPSL
-315 IENPLAPLALFTLLF
+315 IDGPLGPLALFMLLF

-336 FNALSHLHRGSYAQA
+336 FNALSHLYRGSYAQA

-402 VLLRAAWRMW
+402 VLLHAAWRMW

-438 MVHKNGV
+438 MIHKNGV
-445 DWGEWFEKKDDTHVD
+445 DWPTEWFGKEDDTRVD